1 MNSRD
6 FFRVTVTALNGDR
19 ACVVCATARDADRV
33 FREYVCQLEKAKGAF
48 GWKAHRS
55 VGNQHVDFDDGG
67 TVRFVSS
74 SHQMDGAVWDHEC
87 IDDSVFDAL
96 DRKFLRR
103 EQSMLAEKLL
113 REMTHEERSRRVL

>member
-6 FFRVTVTALNGDR
+6 FFQVTVTALNGDR

-33 FREYVCQLEKAKGAF
+33 FREYVRQLEKARGVI
-48 GWKAHRS
+48 GWDAHRC
-55 VGNQHVDFDDGG
+55 VGFRHVDFDGGG

-74 SHQMDGAVWDHEC
+74 SHQMDGAIWDHEC

-96 DRKFLRR
+96 DRKFLRM
-103 EQSMLAEKLL
+103 EQSMLTEKLL
-113 REMTHEERSRRVL
+113 RWMAPKERSRRVL